1 MGSNRRYRNHRTLR
15 NEGAEET
22 HVSQEVDSDRAQ
34 EQSRLHEL
42 KVHQVE
48 LKKRVEA
55 LCTEKEE
62 LTTALQR
69 YTDLYDNSPVGYF
82 TLDGEGV
89 IKEVSLTGALLL
101 GTERSSLIGKRF
113 TEYVSAESRRPFT
126 AFLHNIFKA
135 QGNDSLEVM
144 LTKGADRSFYA
155 QIEAISC
162 EALRECR
169 FAVIDISRRKLAE
182 SSLRQREAQLHKQFE
197 ELGQIYKYAP
207 VALFVL
213 NRDLIFLRANERL
226 ADTNG
231 LPLEAHLGHSIYDIL
246 PAEMVEMLKKIWAP
260 VFDKGEA
267 VLDVEVTGQ
276 TPKLPGV
283 QRYWLTS
290 YFPIKTEGGEV
301 VAMAGAVQDITDRKR
316 MEDELRG
323 SDQRFRLLFENIP
336 AAVAMFDRDMR
347 YIITS
352 RRWLTSYGLGE
363 QDIIGR
369 SHYEVFPE
377 VPERWKEIHKRCLAG
392 ASEQCEEDPFPRL
405 DGTTDWVRW
414 DVRPWRE
421 SKGEIGGII
430 MFTEVI
436 TERKH
441 REQELFQARQAAE
454 EANRAKSRFLANMS
468 HELRTPMNGFL
479 GVLQLLL
486 GGHAGP
492 LGTKQRELLTKA
504 DRAARSL
511 LLIISDILDL
521 SKIEAGK
528 LSLTEGTFSVRECV
542 SESLEFFST
551 EIQHKGLD
559 VSSNIAADV
568 PAKLLGDQLRLRQI
582 LINLIGNAIKFTDQG
597 RVEVKV
603 ATGNELPTGK
613 IEVTFT
619 ITDTGIGIPDEKKE
633 LLFRPF
639 SQADS
644 SDTRRYGGTGLGL
657 TISRQLVELMGGMI
671 SFESNEGRGSS
682 FYFTVPL
689 GKAEGELAAAR
700 PTQTPIPDA
709 EAPDI
714 PESEEKAYVLVAEDD
729 MLASDLLK
737 EILALQG
744 LESDL
749 ARTGSEAVDMWEK
762 GRYDLIIM
770 DVQMPRMDGITAT
783 QIIREKEKTS
793 GRHIP
798 IIAMTAH
805 AFEEDKTRCMSA
817 GMDGYLTKPLDI
829 QRGMEVI
836 INLMKNNRD

>member
-1 MGSNRRYRNHRTLR
+1 MRSHRKHRNHFALR
-15 NEGAEET
+15 REGAEEPQA
-22 HVSQEVDSDRAQ
+22 SPEADSRVQ
-34 EQSRLHEL
+34 EQKVLHEL
-42 KVHQVE
+42 EAYQVE
-48 LKKRVEA
+48 LKKRVED
-55 LCTEKEE
+55 LCAEKEE
-62 LTTALQR
+62 LATALRR

-101 GTERSSLIGKRF
+101 GTERSSLMGKCF
-113 TEYVSAESRRPFT
+113 TDFVSAEYRHPFT

-135 QGNDSLEVM
+135 QGKDSLEVKM
-144 LTKGADRSFYA
+144 ANGTDHFFFA

-162 EALRECR
+162 EALLECR

-182 SSLRQREAQLHKQFE
+182 SSLRQSEAQLHKQFE

-231 LPLEAHLGHSIYDIL
+231 IPLEAHLGHSLYDIL
-246 PAEMVEMLKKIWAP
+246 PVEMVEMLKKVWAP
-260 VFDKGEA
+260 VFENGEA

-352 RRWLTSYGLGE
+352 RRWLTSYNLGE
-363 QDIIGR
+363 RDIIGR

-377 VPERWKEIHKRCLAG
+377 VPERWKEIHNRCLAG

-414 DVRPWRE
+414 DVRPWHE

-430 MFTEVI
+430 IFTEVI
-436 TERKH
+436 TERKI

-486 GGHAGP
+486 GGYAGP
-492 LGTKQRELLTKA
+492 LVTKQRELLIKA
-504 DRAARSL
+504 DKAARSL
-511 LLIISDILDL
+511 LLIIGDILDL

-528 LSLTEGTFSVRECV
+528 LFINEAPFLVRECV
-542 SESLEFFST
+542 TESVEFFST

-568 PAKLLGDQLRLRQI
+568 PEKLLGDQLRLRQV

-613 IEVTFT
+613 TELTFI
-619 ITDTGIGIPDEKKE
+619 ITDTGIGIPNEKKD

-657 TISRQLVELMGGMI
+657 TISRQLVEMMGGAI
-671 SFESNEGRGSS
+671 SFESTEGIGSS

-689 GKAEGELAAAR
+689 GKAECNMTADQ
-700 PTQTPIPDA
+700 PPQSSTPPA
-709 EAPDI
+709 EAPVI
-714 PESEEKAYVLVAEDD
+714 SESGEKAFVLVAEDD
-729 MLASDLLK
+729 MLASDLIK

-749 ARTGSEAVDMWEK
+749 ARTGREAVDMWEN

-783 QIIREKEKTS
+783 QIIREKEKAS

-817 GMDGYLTKPLDI
+817 GMDAYLTKPLDV
-829 QRGMEVI
+829 QKGMEVI
-836 INLMKNNRD
+836 MNLIKRKRD